1 MGRANA
7 VQLTVGRRKLRLTS
21 YNSERIRRGKTIW
34 RLTIVWA
41 NLREEANAWIVR
53 SDAFLG
59 LNPSE
64 KCAIS
69 YFLGLTVAKL
79 LAERLFVGARI
90 V

>member
-1 MGRANA
+1 
-7 VQLTVGRRKLRLTS
+7 
-21 YNSERIRRGKTIW
+21 
-34 RLTIVWA
+34 VWA

-59 LNPSE
+59 LDPSE